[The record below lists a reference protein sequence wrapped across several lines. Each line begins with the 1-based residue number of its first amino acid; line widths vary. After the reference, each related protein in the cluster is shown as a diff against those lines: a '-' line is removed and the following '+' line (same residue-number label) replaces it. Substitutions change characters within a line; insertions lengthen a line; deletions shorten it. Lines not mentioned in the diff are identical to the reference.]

1 MIQVTHKPGLCQT
14 RAGGLRAAPL
24 AAALLLGACVAQTGA
39 VRPAGGSIGGPVSL
53 TVDGHAFA
61 ADIRAGRAG
70 MELTRHGA
78 RPVQGQEIRV
88 TRAATPLRM
97 DEGAQAKRAARA
109 GCAEAGGRFNETAI
123 GGYDRAGG
131 WVFPGGCA

>member
-39 VRPAGGSIGGPVSL
+39 MRSVSSGPVSL
-53 TVDGHAFA
+53 TVDGQDFT
-61 ADIRAGRAG
+61 ADFREGRPG

-78 RPVQGQEIRV
+78 RAVQGREIRV
-88 TRAATPLRM
+88 TRTAALLRM
-97 DEGAQAKRAARA
+97 DEGALAKRAARA

-123 GGYDRAGG
+123 GGFDRAGG